1 MISFLILSTRGTGR
15 LVCIPRI
22 LVGASL
28 EVGVTSLMR
37 RILEVCSWRLI
48 ACRGGYIMSDREK
61 LLQILTFP
69 LMMIDMIVTGP
80 GQGLPLVSPSH
91 MMRVTIISAEIRA
104 HLVKV

>member
-1 MISFLILSTRGTGR
+1 
-15 LVCIPRI
+15 
-22 LVGASL
+22 
-28 EVGVTSLMR
+28 
-37 RILEVCSWRLI
+37 
-48 ACRGGYIMSDREK
+48 MSNRER